1 MAFGPIY
8 EANWNSSVNLII
20 NIVPAFVVVVVV
32 VVIFPFFQQCKK
44 DLRGCLRTGEDKNVC
59 FKKYKACMYA
69 LVPPYVVS

>member
-1 MAFGPIY
+1 MSFGPIY

-20 NIVPAFVVVVVV
+20 NIVPAFVVVVV
-32 VVIFPFFQQCKK
+32 FPFFQQCKK
-44 DLRGCLRTGEDKNVC
+44 DLNSCLKDVQDKKVC

>member
-8 EANWNSSVNLII
+8 EANWNSSVNLTI

-32 VVIFPFFQQCKK
+32 VFPFFQQCKK
-44 DLRGCLRTGEDKNVC
+44 DLYGCLKAGEDKKVC

>member
-1 MAFGPIY
+1 MSFGPIY

-20 NIVPAFVVVVVV
+20 NIVPAFVVVLV
-32 VVIFPFFQQCKK
+32 FPIFQQCKK
-44 DLRGCLRTGEDKNVC
+44 DLYSCLKPAEDKKVC

>member
-1 MAFGPIY
+1 MSFRPIY

-20 NIVPAFVVVVVV
+20 NIVPAFVVFVV
-32 VVIFPFFQQCKK
+32 FPFFQQCKK
-44 DLRGCLRTGEDKNVC
+44 DLYSCLRKAGEDKKVC